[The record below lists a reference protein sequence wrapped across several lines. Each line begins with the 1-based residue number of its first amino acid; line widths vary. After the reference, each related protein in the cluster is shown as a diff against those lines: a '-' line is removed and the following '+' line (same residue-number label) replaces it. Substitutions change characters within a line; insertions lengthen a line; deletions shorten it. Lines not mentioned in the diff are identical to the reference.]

1 MDKFLIVGLGN
12 PGSKYQNTRHNI
24 GFEIVEYLANEM
36 KEEFQS
42 EKHAD
47 VCSFKQK
54 GRKFTL
60 IKPMTFM
67 NLSGKAVRYWMQKEN
82 INLENILIITDDVN
96 LDFGTLR
103 IKAKGSHGGHNGLK
117 HIQETLNSKDYPRFR
132 FGIGSQFPK
141 GQQVHYVLGQW
152 NEDEKSQLIERLEKA
167 KQAVLSFGLAG
178 INNTMNDF
186 NGK

>member
-12 PGSKYQNTRHNI
+12 PGLKYQNTRHNI
-24 GFEIVEYLANEM
+24 GFEILDYLA
-36 KEEFQS
+36 KEKEIEFES
-42 EKHAD
+42 EKLAEIA
-47 VCSFKQK
+47 SFNQK
-54 GRKFTL
+54 GRKFIL

-82 INLENILIITDDVN
+82 INLKRILIITDDVN

-117 HIQETLNSKDYPRFR
+117 HIQDTINSKDYPRFR
-132 FGIGSQFPK
+132 FGIGSQFPR
-141 GQQVHYVLGQW
+141 GQQVDFVLGHW
-152 NEDEKSQLIERLEKA
+152 DDDERSQLIERLEKA

-178 INNTMNDF
+178 IHNTMNDF